1 VRRPLALAA
10 LAVALLAT
18 DPGGTGGRAGA
29 EPVRASAEPAGPAPG
44 RSAPDEAIARESR
57 RAAQAPADPE
67 VWVALGDA
75 FMQKARETAAPDYYR
90 RAEAAY
96 QKALGADPRN
106 VGALAGLAWV
116 NGAWHEFERSA
127 EWARRALAVDPGHG
141 PAHGLLGDA
150 ALEMGDYDA
159 AFEHYQKM
167 LDRRPDLAS
176 YSRGAQVLWLTGD
189 TRKALWMMD
198 RAVKAGAPYAEN
210 TAWARTQLALML
222 WSQGALLPAE
232 RALEAALAASPGN
245 HHALAAMA
253 RVKASRRDY
262 PAAIDHYR
270 RAIAIAPQFEF
281 VVALGDLHAAL
292 GQREDAER
300 QYALVEAIDRVNRA
314 GGVRTD
320 LQMARFYADHDR
332 HLGRAVEEAEAAF
345 RTRKSAYAADTLAWC
360 YYKAGRLDEA
370 RKLIRQALA
379 RRTPDAEIHF
389 HAGMI
394 HARLGDRAGA
404 QRHLYQA
411 LSLNPHFHP
420 AHAATAAATLADFGG
435 RPLE

>member
-1 VRRPLALAA
+1 MAR
-10 LAVALLAT
+10 ALLAAG
-18 DPGGTGGRAGA
+18 PGGRAARA
-29 EPVRASAEPAGPAPG
+29 EVEPTRPGPARPA
-44 RSAPDEAIARESR
+44 SDEAIARATRGAE
-57 RAAQAPADPE
+57 QAPGDPE
-67 VWVALGDA
+67 AWVALGDA
-75 FMQKARETAAPDYYR
+75 FMQKARETAAADYHR

-96 QKALGADPRN
+96 QKALGADLRS
-106 VGALAGLAWV
+106 VGGLTGLAWV

-127 EWARRALAVDPGHG
+127 EWARRALAVHPGHG

-150 ALEMGDYDA
+150 ALEMGDHDA

-167 LDRRPDLAS
+167 LDARPDLAS
-176 YSRGAQVLWLTGD
+176 YSRGAHLLWLTGD

-198 RAVKAGAPYAEN
+198 RAVQAGAPYAEN

-232 RALEAALAASPGN
+232 RTLEAALAASPRH

-253 RVKASRRDY
+253 RVKASRGDHA
-262 PAAIDHYR
+262 AAIDLYK
-270 RAIAIAPQFEF
+270 RAIAIVPQFEF
-281 VVALGDLHAAL
+281 VVALGDLYAAL
-292 GQREDAER
+292 GRGEDAEG
-300 QYALVEAIDRVNRA
+300 QYALVEAIDRLNRA

-345 RTRKSAYAADTLAWC
+345 RTRKSPHAADTLAWC
-360 YYKAGRLDEA
+360 YYKAGRLEEA

-379 RRTPDAEIHF
+379 RRTPDAEMHF

-394 HARLGDRAGA
+394 HARLGDRASA
-404 QRHLYQA
+404 QKHLYQA

-420 AHAATAAATLADFGG
+420 QHAATAAATLADLGG
-435 RPLE
+435 RPAQ